1 MAKATNS
8 YQRSLRAIGQGLEAL
23 CVEEFDLVAA
33 NYHYLVQGQCKKVK
47 SEEPIKSN
55 KTNPIKDA
63 FLFFTRNSKTHSP
76 TRTPVKKLL
85 SSFQFSGLRITGKDI
100 VRFERQG
107 KARSANAVGSLDP
120 QSISQAMRLA
130 GAYLDHKKSRLLRV
144 TWRTQSLIL
153 WRRDGF
159 GVESKETFTPANLYD
174 LWVHQYKQRKA
185 VDGDPILKR
194 AGNDQQ

>member
-1 MAKATNS
+1 MPKAANS

-23 CVEEFDLVAA
+23 CVEEFDLVAG
-33 NYHYLVQGQCKKVK
+33 NYHYLVEGRCKQIK
-47 SEEPIKSN
+47 SEEAAKKSN
-55 KTNPIKDA
+55 PLKEA
-63 FLFFTRNSKTHSP
+63 FLFFTRNSKTHSS

-85 SSFQFSGLRITGKDI
+85 SSFQFTGLRITGKDI

-107 KARSANAVGSLDP
+107 KAQSTNRAGTLDP

-130 GAYLDHKKSRLLRV
+130 GAYLDHKKSRLLRIS
-144 TWRTQSLIL
+144 WRNQTLTL
-153 WRRDGF
+153 WHRNGF
-159 GVESKETFTPANLYD
+159 GVESKETFTPTNLYD

-194 AGNDQQ
+194 AGND

>member
-1 MAKATNS
+1 MAKSTNS

-33 NYHYLVQGQCKKVK
+33 NYHYLVQGHCKKVK
-47 SEEPIKSN
+47 MEEPAKI
-55 KTNPIKDA
+55 NPIKEA
-63 FLFFTRNSKTHSP
+63 FLFFRRNSKTHSS
-76 TRTPVKKLL
+76 TRTPVKKHL

-107 KARSANAVGSLDP
+107 KARITNAVGTLDP

-130 GAYLDHKKSRLLRV
+130 GAYLDHKKSRLLRIS
-144 TWRTQSLIL
+144 WHSQSLIL

-194 AGNDQQ
+194 AGND